1 VAHGWKNGPPVP
13 LSLQARYGLHRVVGE
28 AGSFPQPAWKLDSD
42 PRISDAEAL
51 IDVERLNL
59 DSASFRQLS
68 EANDSDP
75 DRVAQAIQAIV
86 GERGKLHNPVTG
98 SGGMLI
104 GTVREVGSYVRE
116 TRRLEPGQRVATLV
130 SLTLTPLR
138 IERVGEVDMRHG
150 QVEVLG
156 TAVLF
161 ESSPYALL
169 PADIPERIALAALDV
184 AGAPSRT
191 AGMVSPGDTVLIL
204 GGGGTSGLLCLHEA
218 RKHAGPG
225 GCVIVADSA
234 SGALEDVEST
244 GLADHVVRADATDP
258 LALYEAVMEAAGRE
272 ADVAIN
278 LVNVAGSELGTILLT
293 KETGTILFFSMAT
306 SFTTAALGAE
316 GLGRATTMIIGNGH
330 MPDTGLIALNVLRE
344 NPAVRAIFERR
355 YGGHE

>member
-1 VAHGWKNGPPVP
+1 MP
-13 LSLQARYGLHRVVGE
+13 LSLQARYGLHRVMGE
-28 AGSFPQPAWKLDSD
+28 TGSFPQPAWKLDSD
-42 PRISDAEAL
+42 PRISDAEVL

-68 EANDSDP
+68 DANDGDP
-75 DRVAQAIQAIV
+75 ERVAHAIQAIV
-86 GERGKLHNPVTG
+86 DQRGKLHNPVTG

-161 ESSPYALL
+161 ESSPYAVL

-191 AGMVSPGDTVLIL
+191 AGMVMPGDTVLLI

-218 RKHAGPG
+218 RKRAGPG
-225 GCVIVADSA
+225 GCVIVTDLSEP
-234 SGALEDVEST
+234 ALADVESL
-244 GLADHVVRADATDP
+244 GLADHVVRVDATDP
-258 LALYEAVMEAAGRE
+258 LGLYGAVMEAAGRE
-272 ADVAIN
+272 ADVTVN
-278 LVNVAGSELGTILLT
+278 LVNVGGTELGSILLT
-293 KETGTILFFSMAT
+293 KETGSILFFSMAT

-344 NPAVRAIFERR
+344 NAAIRAVFERR
-355 YGGHE
+355 YGVGS

>member
-1 VAHGWKNGPPVP
+1 MP

-28 AGSFPQPAWKLDSD
+28 AGSFPQPAWKLDAD
-42 PRISDAEAL
+42 PRISDAEVL

-68 EANDSDP
+68 EANDDDP
-75 DRVAQAIQAIV
+75 ERVAQAIQAIV
-86 GERGKLHNPVTG
+86 EQRGKLHNPVTG

-116 TRRLEPGQRVATLV
+116 TRQLAPGQRVATLV

-161 ESSPYALL
+161 ESSPYAVL
-169 PADIPERIALAALDV
+169 PADISERIALAALDV

-191 AGMVSPGDTVLIL
+191 AGMVSPGDTVLLI

-218 RKHAGPG
+218 RKRAGPG
-225 GCVIVADSA
+225 GCVIVTDLADEALADVQSV
-234 SGALEDVEST
+234 GA
-244 GLADHVVRADATDP
+244 ADHVVRADATDP
-258 LALYEAVMEAAGRE
+258 LGLYEAVMEVAGRE
-272 ADVAIN
+272 ADVTVN
-278 LVNVAGSELGTILLT
+278 LVNVGGTELGSILLT
-293 KETGTILFFSMAT
+293 KQTGSILFFSMAT

-344 NPAVRAIFERR
+344 NAAIRAIFERR
-355 YGGHE
+355 YAGRE

>member
-1 VAHGWKNGPPVP
+1 MP
-13 LSLQARYGLHRVVGE
+13 LSPQARYGLHRVVGE
-28 AGSFPQPAWKLDSD
+28 TGCFPQPAWRLDPD
-42 PRISDAEAL
+42 PRISDAEVL

-59 DSASFRQLS
+59 DSASFRQIA
-68 EANDSDP
+68 EANEGDSE
-75 DRVAQAIQAIV
+75 RVAQAIQRIV
-86 GERGKLHNPVTG
+86 EERGKLHNQVTG

-104 GTVREVGSYVRE
+104 GRVREVGSYVRE

-161 ESSPYALL
+161 ESSPYAVL
-169 PADIPERIALAALDV
+169 PDDIPERIALAALDV

-191 AGMVSPGDTVLIL
+191 AALVSPGDTVLIL

-218 RKHAGPG
+218 RKHAGPA
-225 GCVIVADSA
+225 GCVIVTDVSEE
-234 SGALEDVEST
+234 ALEDVAST
-244 GLADHVVRADATDP
+244 GLADHVVVADATNP
-258 LALYEAVMEAAGRE
+258 LALYEAVMEAGGRE
-272 ADVAIN
+272 ADIALN
-278 LVNVAGSELGTILLT
+278 LVNVGGTEMGTILLT
-293 KETGTILFFSMAT
+293 KQTGTILFFSMAT

-330 MPDTGLIALNVLRE
+330 MPDTGLVALNVLRE
-344 NPAVRAIFERR
+344 SPDIRAIFERR
-355 YGGHE
+355 YGGTQ

>member
-1 VAHGWKNGPPVP
+1 MP

-28 AGSFPQPAWKLDSD
+28 SGCFPQPAWRLDPD
-42 PRISDAEAL
+42 PRISDAEVL

-59 DSASFRQLS
+59 DSASFRQIA
-68 EANDSDP
+68 EANDGDP
-75 DRVAQAIQAIV
+75 DRVAQAIQRIV
-86 GERGKLHNPVTG
+86 EERGKLHNHVTG

-104 GTVREVGSYVRE
+104 GRVREVGSYVRE

-161 ESSPYALL
+161 ESSPYAVL
-169 PADIPERIALAALDV
+169 PDDIPERIALAALDV

-191 AGMVSPGDTVLIL
+191 AALVSPGDTVLIL
-204 GGGGTSGLLCLHEA
+204 GGAGTSGLLCLHEA
-218 RKHAGPG
+218 RKHAGPA
-225 GCVIVADSA
+225 GCVIVTDVADE
-234 SGALEDVEST
+234 ALEDVTST
-244 GLADHVVRADATDP
+244 GLADHVVSADASDP
-258 LALYEAVMEAAGRE
+258 LALYEAVMEAGGRE
-272 ADVAIN
+272 ADVALN
-278 LVNVAGSELGTILLT
+278 LVNVGGTEMGTILLT
-293 KETGTILFFSMAT
+293 KQTGTILFFSMAT

-330 MPDTGLIALNVLRE
+330 MPDTGLVALNVLRE
-344 NPAVRAIFERR
+344 NPEIRAIFERR
-355 YGGHE
+355 YGGPR